1 MSLTADEVKKI
12 AYLAR
17 LGIDENDIEAYAK
30 DLTNMLDLMTQ
41 MGETNTDN
49 IQPMAHPMDQI
60 QRLRTDEISENNQR
74 EHFQSIAPQVEAGLY
89 LVPKV
94 LD

>member
-1 MSLTADEVKKI
+1 MSLTTEEVKKI

-17 LGIDENDIEAYAK
+17 LGIAEKDVSTYAK
-30 DLTNMLDLMTQ
+30 DLSSILDLMTQ
-41 MGETNTDN
+41 MSETNTDEVTA
-49 IQPMAHPMDQI
+49 MAHPMDQK
-60 QRLRTDEISENNQR
+60 QRLREDCVLETNQR
-74 EHFQSIAPQVEAGLY
+74 ERFQSIAPQVDSGLY

>member
-1 MSLTADEVKKI
+1 MSVTVEEVKKI

-17 LGIDENDIEAYAK
+17 LGIAEQDIAAYAE
-30 DLTNMLDLMTQ
+30 DLSGILDLIAQ
-41 MGETNTDN
+41 INEVDTDE
-49 IQPMAHPMDQI
+49 ITAMAHPMDQK
-60 QRLRTDEISENNQR
+60 QRLREDVVLETNQR
-74 EHFQSIAPQVEAGLY
+74 EHFQSIAPQVESGLY

>member
-1 MSLTADEVKKI
+1 MLVTVEEVKKI

-17 LGIDENDIEAYAK
+17 LGIAEQDIAAYAE
-30 DLTNMLDLMTQ
+30 DLSGILDLIAQ
-41 MGETNTDN
+41 INEVDTDE
-49 IQPMAHPMDQI
+49 ITAMAHPMDQK
-60 QRLRTDEISENNQR
+60 QRLREDVVLETNQR
-74 EHFQSIAPQVEAGLY
+74 EHFQSIAPQVESGLY

>member
-17 LGIDENDIEAYAK
+17 LGVDETDLESYAQ
-30 DLTNMLDLMTQ
+30 DLSGMLDLMAE
-41 MGETNTDN
+41 MSDVNTDEVS
-49 IQPMAHPMDQI
+49 PMAHPMDQD
-60 QRLRTDEISENNQR
+60 QRLRVDEVKEQNQR
-74 EHFQSIAPQVEAGLY
+74 EKFQKIAPQVESGLY

-94 LD
+94 IE